1 MRWSIYDIASS
12 LLESSYILLQHFLKD
27 FPDLESVSV
36 NLLDLI
42 KRADLNAATQEFELE
57 LIENITLISSEIHSM
72 VNNELSG
79 KLQKIAVEM
88 EEIIESNEW
97 YIGEEWT
104 PRYTDFVNQEVAVFN
119 QRIRQVA
126 FERYDEISK
135 QIDAQFQLVDI
146 FISGVSV
153 PALLPS
159 QLHESGDGLQT
170 FLVQE
175 LQKYLNSQNLQLHT
189 VPGREQQLRS
199 LLNELMPQKLQG
211 RFEQLEYFFVSTA

>member
-1 MRWSIYDIASS
+1 
-12 LLESSYILLQHFLKD
+12 
-27 FPDLESVSV
+27 
-36 NLLDLI
+36 
-42 KRADLNAATQEFELE
+42 
-57 LIENITLISSEIHSM
+57 
-72 VNNELSG
+72 
-79 KLQKIAVEM
+79 
-88 EEIIESNEW
+88 
-97 YIGEEWT
+97 
-104 PRYTDFVNQEVAVFN
+104 
-119 QRIRQVA
+119 
-126 FERYDEISK
+126 EISK

-146 FISGVSV
+146 FISGVNV

-211 RFEQLEYFFVSTA
+211 QFEQLEHFFVSTA

>member
-1 MRWSIYDIASS
+1 M
-12 LLESSYILLQHFLKD
+12 
-27 FPDLESVSV
+27 
-36 NLLDLI
+36 
-42 KRADLNAATQEFELE
+42 
-57 LIENITLISSEIHSM
+57 
-72 VNNELSG
+72 
-79 KLQKIAVEM
+79 
-88 EEIIESNEW
+88 
-97 YIGEEWT
+97 IGEEWT

-135 QIDAQFQLVDI
+135 QIDARFQLVDI